1 MAHIL
6 VASSPFAGH
15 VRPTLA
21 VAEALLLRGHR
32 VTAYTGRRYAR
43 DFEAL
48 GCRILPWQSAT
59 DYDERNLAASFPQL
73 PSTGRRAVFAN
84 LEHVFIGNAPGQLD
98 DLRRA
103 HAASPFDILVSEQ
116 MMLGAGMLAELQ
128 SLPWASLS
136 VLPLSLPSRNLPP
149 SGLGLQPL
157 PGALG
162 HARDA
167 LLRRVTRRVM
177 RPLDAALAEVRKQAG
192 LPERQLFEQAGFS
205 TQLTIA
211 HGAPGIDFPRPDLP
225 GYVHYAGL
233 LARPIVYA
241 GPEPDWL
248 REVRSFKGPVV
259 LVAQGTLNT
268 DPQELLQPALDALRD
283 EDLLVVAS
291 SAGRSVQRIPPNA
304 RVHEFLPFGDLLP
317 LASCAVTNGGWGG
330 VLQMAAAGVPMVVAG
345 GTLDKPE
352 VAARVA
358 CAGLGLDLRTGT
370 PTPRKILRVVR
381 SILAEPGFR
390 TRTAAVGDQLHRL
403 GGAPR
408 AAGLIESLAPGASPR
423 VP

>member
-21 VAEALLLRGHR
+21 VAEALVLRGHR

-43 DFEAL
+43 DFEEL
-48 GCRILPWQSAT
+48 GCRILLWQAAT
-59 DYDERNLAASFPQL
+59 DYDERNLAASFPRL
-73 PSTGRRAVFAN
+73 PATGRRAVFAN
-84 LEHVFIGNAPGQLD
+84 LEHVFIRNAPGQLD

-103 HAASPFDILVSEQ
+103 HTAHPFDILVGEQ
-116 MMLGAGMLAELQ
+116 MVLGAGLLADLQ

-157 PGALG
+157 PGAWG
-162 HARDA
+162 KARDA
-167 LLRRVTRRVM
+167 LLRQAARRLM
-177 RPLDAALAEVRKQAG
+177 RPLDTALAEVRTQAG
-192 LPERQLFEQAGFS
+192 LPEGPLFEQAGFS

-211 HGAPGIDFPRPDLP
+211 HGAPGLEFPRPDLP
-225 GYVHYAGL
+225 GYVHYTGL
-233 LARPIVYA
+233 LARPTVHA
-241 GPEPDWL
+241 GPEPEWL
-248 REVRSFKGPVV
+248 KEIRSFEGPVV
-259 LVAQGTLNT
+259 LVTQGTLNT
-268 DPQELLQPALDALRD
+268 DPQELLQPALDALRN
-283 EDLLVVAS
+283 ENMLVVAS

-304 RVHEFLPFGDLLP
+304 RVHDFLPFGDLLP

-358 CAGLGLDLRTGT
+358 YAGLGVNLRTGT
-370 PTPRKILRVVR
+370 PSPQKIARAVR
-381 SILAEPGFR
+381 SVLADYGYR
-390 TRTAAVGDQLHRL
+390 SRACAVGDQLRRL
-403 GGAPR
+403 GGATR
-408 AAGLIESLAPGASPR
+408 AAELIESLVPGAAPP